1 MTTSRNNTI
10 MSWMA
15 YTDFLSRL
23 RIAAG
28 ILLPLNTRTL
38 LLYPG
43 GRDCIGAAGVDAYEV
58 FAVNKNL
65 TEIVFILDRSGS
77 MSGLESDT
85 IGGFNAMIEKQKKAP
100 GEALVSTILFDN
112 VSEVIHDR
120 VNIRDIKPMTDSEY
134 CVRGCTALLD
144 AIGGAIHHIG
154 NVHKYAR
161 EEDVPAHTLF
171 VITTDGM
178 ENASRLYDSARV
190 KQMIEHEKSKYGWEF
205 LFLGANIDA
214 VETAKHFGISEDRA
228 VNYHSDS
235 VGTRLNYEVVSCAI
249 TSMRSGAPMSAD
261 WKAPIEADYKT
272 RKGEKN

>member
-1 MTTSRNNTI
+1 MTE
-10 MSWMA
+10 
-15 YTDFLSRL
+15 L
-23 RIAAG
+23 
-28 ILLPLNTRTL
+28 
-38 LLYPG
+38 
-43 GRDCIGAAGVDAYEV
+43 
-58 FAVNKNL
+58 
-65 TEIVFILDRSGS
+65 VFILDRSGS
-77 MSGLESDT
+77 MAGLEKDT
-85 IGGFNAMIEKQKKAP
+85 IGGFNSMIAKQKKEA
-100 GEALVSTILFDN
+100 GEALVSTVLFDGE
-112 VSEVIHDR
+112 STVIHDR
-120 VNIRDIKPMTDSEY
+120 LPLHRVPPMTEKEY
-134 CVRGCTALLD
+134 FTRGCTALLD
-144 AIGGAIHHIG
+144 AVGGAIHHIG

-161 EEDVPAHTLF
+161 EEDVPEHTLF

-178 ENASRLYDSARV
+178 ENASRRYDSARV

-272 RKGEKN
+272 RKGEKD

>member
-1 MTTSRNNTI
+1 MTE
-10 MSWMA
+10 
-15 YTDFLSRL
+15 L
-23 RIAAG
+23 
-28 ILLPLNTRTL
+28 
-38 LLYPG
+38 
-43 GRDCIGAAGVDAYEV
+43 
-58 FAVNKNL
+58 
-65 TEIVFILDRSGS
+65 VFILDRSGS
-77 MSGLESDT
+77 MSGLEKDT
-85 IGGFNAMIEKQKKAP
+85 IGGFNSMIEEQKRED
-100 GEALVSTILFDN
+100 GQALVSTVLFDN
-112 VSEVIHDR
+112 ESVVIHDR
-120 VNIRDIKPMTDSEY
+120 LPLDRVPPLTEREY
-134 CVRGCTALLD
+134 FTRGCTALLD
-144 AIGGAIHHIG
+144 AVGGAIHHIG

-178 ENASRLYDSARV
+178 ENASRRYDSALV

-249 TSMRSGAPMSAD
+249 ASMRSGAPMSAD

-272 RKGEKN
+272 RKGEKD